1 MVSMV
6 ALGVGLVA
14 AFGGGL
20 GGAGP
25 NPNALSAG
33 FPPATTASNDF
44 GTLRAEQ
51 ARGIDQ
57 VLTTAASSGS
67 RVVVTGSQSGARIA
81 RAQFLVSSDGGQTW
95 SLGAEQAAGGGQPAP
110 GHPATLIAGGSG
122 HWVAIGPDSVWTS
135 GTGTTWTLRSVTGIT
150 PVQAGD
156 QVTVLRR
163 TATGFLAAGRTAG
176 GGPVVWI
183 SSTGTSWQRLGPAQ
197 LRLAAPGGG
206 MVGAIT
212 EAASVGHTTVI
223 AARTVPQGTA
233 FWRSTNGGSTWSRV
247 TVPAS
252 HGASGALAGLTAAGG
267 TLVAIRPGQQ
277 HGQADAVAFTSAD
290 GQNWKFGATITGPN
304 GAALTVQ
311 DVSGGPSGAVISAAS
326 VGGAVLAF
334 TSANGTAWQAA
345 GTLGSTNA
353 GTIAGLA
360 TLSNGAV
367 VAAGSLAG
375 QVGQQPQ
382 LSVDHAGQ
390 VRPVNVAAIPGATEP
405 ELALTGITA
414 GGSNQVAVG
423 SANGFPATWFSAD
436 AGTTWSR
443 GTGASPAVLNRPGL
457 QQLSS
462 VAEGDHGWVAVGGV
476 QAGAAQHP
484 VVVTSVTGRSWE
496 AADGAT
502 PFTGAGLF
510 TSAAAA
516 GPAGYVI
523 VGREVSGGRTIA
535 AAWWSA
541 GLTGWQ
547 RATGAA
553 PGALDQTGAGHQM
566 LAVTATSGGFAAVGS
581 TGTHPAAWTSVNGK
595 AWQAVTLAVPSAAAQ
610 AQLSHVT
617 VNGHTLVATGTATSA
632 SGQATPF
639 AATSKD
645 GGTTW
650 TETVLPSPRGRATVT
665 AVAATGGGFT
675 AVGTFGVQ
683 GGQDVVIWTS
693 PNGQTWKANSPG
705 VTGLGGQGIQEIT
718 ALTVSGSTLTGVGFT
733 ATPTRETPTIWR
745 SPIRS

>member
-6 ALGVGLVA
+6 ALGIGLVA

-25 NPNALSAG
+25 NPNTLSSG
-33 FPPATTASNDF
+33 FPPATTAGNDF
-44 GTLRAEQ
+44 GTLPAEQ
-51 ARGIDQ
+51 ARGINQ

-122 HWVAIGPDSVWTS
+122 HWVAIGPDSLWTS
-135 GTGTTWTLRSVTGIT
+135 GSGTTWTLRSATGIT

-163 TATGFLAAGRTAG
+163 TATGFLAAGRTAA

-183 SSTGTSWQRLGPAQ
+183 SSTGTSWQRLGSAQ
-197 LRLAAPGGG
+197 LRLTAPGGG

-212 EAASVGHTTVI
+212 EAAAVGHTMVI
-223 AARTVPQGTA
+223 AARTVPQGIA
-233 FWRSTNGGSTWSRV
+233 FWRSVNGGSTWSRV

-277 HGQADAVAFTSAD
+277 NGQADAVAFTSAD

-304 GAALTVQ
+304 GVALTVQ
-311 DVSGGPSGAVISAAS
+311 NVSGGSGGAVLSGAS

-334 TSANGTAWQAA
+334 TSANGTGWQAA

-360 TLSNGAV
+360 TVSNGAV

-390 VRPVNVAAIPGATEP
+390 VRPINVAGIPGATEP
-405 ELALTGITA
+405 ELALSGITA

-462 VAEGDHGWVAVGGV
+462 VAEGNHGWVAVGGV

-484 VVVTSVTGRSWE
+484 VVVTSATGRSWE
-496 AADGAT
+496 AADGAGT
-502 PFTGAGLF
+502 FGGAGLF
-510 TSAAAA
+510 TSAVAA

-541 GLTGWQ
+541 GPTGWQ
-547 RATGAA
+547 RATDAA
-553 PGALDQTGAGHQM
+553 PGALDQAGAAHQM

-581 TGTHPAAWTSVNGK
+581 TGAHPGAWTSVNGK
-595 AWQAVTLAVPSAAAQ
+595 AWQAVTLAVPAGAAK
-610 AQLSHVT
+610 AQLSQVT
-617 VNGHTLVATGTATSA
+617 VNGHTLVATGTATLV
-632 SGQATPF
+632 SGQTTPF
-639 AATSKD
+639 AAASTD

-650 TETVLPSPRGRATVT
+650 TETVLPSPHGQATVT
-665 AVAATGGGFT
+665 AVAATGAGFT

-693 PNGQTWKANSPG
+693 PNGQSWKANSPA

-745 SPIRS
+745 SPIRN